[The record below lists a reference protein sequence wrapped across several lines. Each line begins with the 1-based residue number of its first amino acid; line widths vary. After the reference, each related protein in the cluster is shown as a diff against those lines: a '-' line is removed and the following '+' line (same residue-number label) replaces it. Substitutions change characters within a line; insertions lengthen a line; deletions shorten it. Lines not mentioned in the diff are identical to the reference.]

1 MIMVQ
6 IKEVQLNIT
15 LPDDAVGVVVMQP
28 FVELGGEEPFR
39 WRNDKKTKQIER
51 IIRTLEIAKQADHGC
66 EKTYFTIFP
75 EYSIPGLE
83 GVEKI
88 QEILESN
95 SWDSGTIIMG
105 GVDGLAKDDYS
116 TLCNKD
122 NTEVIPQNRSDN
134 ILETQWV
141 NCCITWVKDL
151 NGSFKK
157 WVQPKLVPS
166 WLERNIIC
174 NDMFC
179 GNLVYIFRCK
189 FKNGVDCRFLSLIC
203 FDWIGEINSRKGI
216 WAVLHK
222 INENWRLSGKQDIN
236 FIFVLQNNDEP
247 NHRVFLENTRN
258 YFEDRTSFP
267 FAVRDNCVVIFANT
281 AGGLLPGE
289 YERYGY
295 SSLVCSPNSPYDT
308 KSCPPTFSI
317 NTKKF
322 RNSDNLGR
330 CKYALFREMGACIHS
345 FEFCS
350 PSFIN
355 LGLPGRTLL
364 IRRAIVHSIDQGISD
379 PRVPGSPV
387 PASIKWINDQLD
399 GITSILHYQT
409 NSSLRGDIE
418 WSHEDICKTIRV
430 CPDTFLS
437 KCIEWG
443 VYGYDKWLD
452 LGSRKIPDVDN
463 WNEKEEL
470 GLSTVIY
477 SLSVINACKSLELF
491 NPKSHAVIKSGANII
506 DVIVVYGGET
516 SEKCF
521 NYGTQFLTDGQRFGI
536 VITRD
541 IHECLVNKR
550 DKLIFE
556 TEGEINERGPIIT
569 DPASRIIH
577 CGYSNLKNACFD
589 SISLTDLSDKITKII
604 GV

>member
-1 MIMVQ
+1 MVQ

-28 FVELGGEEPFR
+28 FVELGVEEPFR

-105 GVDGLAKDDYS
+105 GVDGLTKDDYS
-116 TLCNKD
+116 TLCNED

-166 WLERNIIC
+166 WLERNIVC

-179 GNLVYIFRCK
+179 GNSVYIFRCK
-189 FKNGVDCRFLSLIC
+189 FRNEVDCYFLSLIC
-203 FDWIGEINSRKGI
+203 FDWIGQINYRRGI
-216 WAVLHK
+216 RAVLHE
-222 INENWRLSGKQDIN
+222 INEHWSHSGRKDIN

-247 NHRVFLENTRN
+247 NHHAFLENTRN
-258 YFEDRTSFP
+258 YFEERTSHP
-267 FAVRDNCVVIFANT
+267 FAARDNCVIIFANT
-281 AGGLLPGE
+281 AGGPIPGR
-289 YERYGY
+289 YQRYGY
-295 SSLVCSPNSPYDT
+295 SSLVCSHRSPYDT
-308 KSCPPTFSI
+308 ESCPPTFSVRTAKLR
-317 NTKKF
+317 NT
-322 RNSDNLGR
+322 DNLGG
-330 CKYALFREMGACIHS
+330 CKDTLFREMGACIHS
-345 FEFCS
+345 FEFCL
-350 PSFIN
+350 PSFVN
-355 LGLPGRTLL
+355 LGPTGRTLL
-364 IRRAIVHSIDQGISD
+364 IRRAVVHPVDQAIND
-379 PRVPGSPV
+379 PRVPGNPV
-387 PASIKWINDQLD
+387 PASTKWVNDQLD
-399 GITSILHYQT
+399 GIKSILHHET
-409 NSSLRGDIE
+409 PSPLRDEIE
-418 WSHEDICKTIRV
+418 LSHEYIVKNIRICS
-430 CPDTFLS
+430 DTFLGDCLKWS
-437 KCIEWG
+437 VCK
-443 VYGYDKWLD
+443 YNKWLN
-452 LGSRKIPDVDN
+452 LGGREIPDVDN
-463 WNEKEEL
+463 WSEKEESSL
-470 GLSTVIY
+470 RIVVY
-477 SLSVINACKSLELF
+477 SLGILNVWKSLEF
-491 NPKSHAVIKSGANII
+491 SNPKSHATIRSTENII
-506 DVIVVYGGET
+506 DVIVVSGGET
-516 SEKCF
+516 SGKCF
-521 NYGTQFLTDGQRFGI
+521 EYGRQFLTGSSRFGI

-541 IHECLVNKR
+541 IHESPVSKR

-556 TEGEINERGPIIT
+556 AEAEITEKGPIIT
-569 DPASRIIH
+569 DPAIIH